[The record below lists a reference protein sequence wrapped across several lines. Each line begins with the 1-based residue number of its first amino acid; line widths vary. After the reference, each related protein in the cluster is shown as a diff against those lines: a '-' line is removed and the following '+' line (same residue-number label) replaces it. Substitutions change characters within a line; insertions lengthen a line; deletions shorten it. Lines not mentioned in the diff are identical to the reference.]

1 MEKVFYT
8 DYSKMFLGNHKLTK
22 LYRDDYCELE
32 MVCEEIDDATMK
44 KIVDEIED
52 ELIKEYG
59 ESGIV
64 LLERFREGCEMVDGE
79 VNLAKRIDEKERFL
93 RAEIAEKYGMRKWED
108 IKEDEAAILK
118 FDIEEYQRKH

>member
-8 DYSKMFLGNHKLTK
+8 DYNKMFLGKHELTK

-59 ESGIV
+59 EFGLV
-64 LLERFREGCEMVDGE
+64 LLERFRDGYEMVDGE
-79 VNLAKRIDEKERFL
+79 VNLAKRIDEKERCL
-93 RAEIAEKYGMRKWED
+93 RVEIAEKYGMRKWED

-118 FDIEEYQRKH
+118 YDIEEYQRKH